1 MLVRVRMPV
10 YLYSPKECNGYKTV
24 AAGIQIS
31 EVNEDTSD
39 RVSSK
44 MDCFRDLRSEN
55 RELAQIE
62 EMAISLRLLWLTF
75 NGFHNINRCGSSM
88 SAVACRQFWQTSWSA
103 RQFKMISAGEC
114 GLDLSVIGMSSWT
127 TWSPLRVRIRHG
139 IRLYFPSV
147 RLRIIMIWLYFRLF
161 LVRSSRLDDS
171 KVKLYQL
178 YSTKLKSSSGF
189 DI

>member
-62 EMAISLRLLWLTF
+62 EMAISLRLL
-75 NGFHNINRCGSSM
+75 
-88 SAVACRQFWQTSWSA
+88 
-103 RQFKMISAGEC
+103 
-114 GLDLSVIGMSSWT
+114 
-127 TWSPLRVRIRHG
+127 
-139 IRLYFPSV
+139 
-147 RLRIIMIWLYFRLF
+147 
-161 LVRSSRLDDS
+161 
-171 KVKLYQL
+171 
-178 YSTKLKSSSGF
+178 
-189 DI
+189 